1 MAGSDV
7 YTGTL
12 ELLILRALREGPLH
26 GYGVGRWIRE
36 RSDDVLRIEEGALYP
51 ALHRMQKRGQ
61 LSARWGE
68 TELGRQAKFYRL
80 TAKGRRAL
88 TKEEDRWRAHA
99 TAVAAVLDSA
109 EA

>member
-12 ELLILRALREGPLH
+12 ELLALRALLAGPLH

-36 RSDDVLRIEEGALYP
+36 TSGDVLRIEEGALYP
-51 ALHRMQKRGQ
+51 ALHRLEKKGHV
-61 LSARWGE
+61 SAQWGE

-80 TAKGRRAL
+80 TARGRRVL
-88 TKEEDRWRAHA
+88 SREEERWREHVG
-99 TAVAAVLDSA
+99 AVAAVLDA
-109 EA
+109 RAG